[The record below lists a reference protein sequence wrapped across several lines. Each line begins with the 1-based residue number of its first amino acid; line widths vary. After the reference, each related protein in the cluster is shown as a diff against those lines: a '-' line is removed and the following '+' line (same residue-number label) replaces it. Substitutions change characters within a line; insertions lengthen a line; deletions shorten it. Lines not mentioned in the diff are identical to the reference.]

1 MYVSAETMESLQI
14 VQSELHPNSQVW
26 GPDPNG
32 GGSKESLSVYG
43 LFHMLAVT
51 PQGRH
56 ALRLIFLRPSLDLR
70 LIEERQR
77 TIAVLMRPENAEL
90 VKQTSQVLKRV
101 KNSRSAV
108 SNLKRGIDSPS
119 FKQSFDRGV

>member
-14 VQSELHPNSQVW
+14 VQSELHPNSLVW

-43 LFHMLAVT
+43 LFHVLAVT
-51 PQGRH
+51 PQGRTT
-56 ALRLIFLRPSLDLR
+56 LRLMFLRPSLDLG

-77 TIAVLMRPENAEL
+77 TITLFMRHENADL
-90 VKQTSQVLKRV
+90 VKQASQVLKRV
-101 KNSRSAV
+101 RNARSAV

>member
-1 MYVSAETMESLQI
+1 
-14 VQSELHPNSQVW
+14 
-26 GPDPNG
+26 
-32 GGSKESLSVYG
+32 
-43 LFHMLAVT
+43 MLAVT
-51 PQGRH
+51 PQGRNT
-56 ALRLIFLRPSLDLR
+56 LRLMFLRPSLDLG

-77 TIAVLMRPENAEL
+77 TISVFMRPDNAEL

-101 KNSRSAV
+101 KNARSAV